1 MSIKYFK
8 EIRRNGQVIDES
20 MSAKDIFALGSP
32 EKVTKIQWS
41 NGTEIIS
48 IDDGFG
54 ILAKVVPGRKF
65 IAANMHDESG
75 QYRTLSII
83 SADGLRCMELS
94 NIQKINGKD
103 EVGEFRWFESARI
116 TSPNV
121 FGVIFNRSSDNSMFQ
136 LDVDATNG
144 NIVGVYPVR

>member
-1 MSIKYFK
+1 MAIIDFK
-8 EIRRNGQVIDES
+8 EIRRDGKVIDDS

-32 EKVTKIQWS
+32 EKVTKVQWS

-48 IDDGFG
+48 LDDGFG
-54 ILAKVVPGRKF
+54 ILAKVVPGRNF

-75 QYRTLSII
+75 QNRILSII
-83 SADGLRCMELS
+83 NADGLKCMELS
-94 NIQKINGKD
+94 NIQKILGED
-103 EVGEFRWFESARI
+103 VVGEFRWFELARI